1 MRAVLAPGESEA
13 AVWVELGDTMRCLHA
28 EGMAPASV
36 LGSKFEVP
44 KRGAGRLPISS
55 GGNLDLGA
63 QEGGEGGLHSAC
75 ILRVQPTR
83 FAEGLV
89 TG

>member
-13 AVWVELGDTMRCLHA
+13 AVWAELGDTMSCLCA
-28 EGMAPASV
+28 EEMAPASV

-44 KRGAGRLPISS
+44 RWVAGRLPVSS

-63 QEGGEGGLHSAC
+63 REGGNGCLRSTC
-75 ILRVQPTR
+75 ILRVQPKN
-83 FAEGLV
+83 LLKS
-89 TG
+89 